1 MKIIGQIPPILLY
14 CLSCLSVLTE
24 TIYSAAIPEIADQ
37 LHTEGATVQLATTAY
52 YTGFALGILTLGRV
66 SDIYGRRPVVLLGI
80 SLYIIATFL
89 LSFSTSI
96 DIFILFRFFQA
107 YGASVGS
114 VIAQS
119 MTRDSYRGWEL
130 SSIYSSVAMVA
141 AIVPSI
147 GSAIGGYIIEYYK
160 EWQYIFKFLILLSSS
175 LLIIYTKFLPET
187 NPYIGENDAHDG
199 RFLNVLKAA
208 SRDKTLLGYALI
220 VGGYNGVCFG
230 FFIQAPFIFIDKMD
244 MPPSDYGKLFF
255 FLSAANL
262 IGGMFCKYLIRKF
275 VPISKIK
282 AIGFIFSSIGCLL
295 LVVPTFFVN
304 QNSSLLFTIISIFI
318 PIAIHLIGHSL
329 VVPMMLRDA
338 IEAYPKTKGAA
349 GSIFGFLYYMITAIV
364 SFMIS
369 AFHSDSINNYAY
381 LFATILILC
390 VITFRLIKSKS
401 DSNY

>member
-1 MKIIGQIPPILLY
+1 
-14 CLSCLSVLTE
+14 
-24 TIYSAAIPEIADQ
+24 
-37 LHTEGATVQLATTAY
+37 
-52 YTGFALGILTLGRV
+52 
-66 SDIYGRRPVVLLGI
+66 
-80 SLYIIATFL
+80 
-89 LSFSTSI
+89 
-96 DIFILFRFFQA
+96 
-107 YGASVGS
+107 
-114 VIAQS
+114 
-119 MTRDSYRGWEL
+119 
-130 SSIYSSVAMVA
+130 
-141 AIVPSI
+141 
-147 GSAIGGYIIEYYK
+147 
-160 EWQYIFKFLILLSSS
+160 
-175 LLIIYTKFLPET
+175 
-187 NPYIGENDAHDG
+187 
-199 RFLNVLKAA
+199 
-208 SRDKTLLGYALI
+208 
-220 VGGYNGVCFG
+220 
-230 FFIQAPFIFIDKMD
+230 